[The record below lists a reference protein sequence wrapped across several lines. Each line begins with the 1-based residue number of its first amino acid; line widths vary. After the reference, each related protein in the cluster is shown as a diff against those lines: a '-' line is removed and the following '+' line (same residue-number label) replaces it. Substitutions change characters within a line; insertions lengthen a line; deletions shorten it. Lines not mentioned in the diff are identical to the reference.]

1 MVIKKVNIMLFMII
15 LLIAINLQIL
25 NFGDFSKIYRY
36 LTSVI
41 SVVLFSWCIFDRA
54 IYSQITV
61 YNKFFSKWIIV
72 FFLFLFFEL
81 INGLFMGGKTITEAV
96 GMTYIYNS
104 WLLLFYPIIYILSSN
119 NGLKKMTLII
129 FSFTTFALVL
139 KTLVWW
145 FYNYQGKDIM
155 HYLLYEFGPDPWI
168 RDGFQRIPSTCFS
181 GILFSITIYLFFYSK
196 QWKIRLLALTINLFN
211 IWYANTIFASR
222 AQVIVFFISIIVS
235 VFLIKTTIIKKFIL
249 SVSFIALII
258 LLVIFNIDTID
269 EFVNSLSQETFSI
282 GIRFIALDYYI
293 SLFSDKWI
301 MGIFMMLNED
311 TLNGSSGLFYLSD
324 LGILGDLFS
333 WGIIGFFLMLIPFFR
348 MIFILKNINSK
359 KDKHYI
365 FGISLVIY
373 TILMTILSND
383 IYNFRYIFG
392 LPFIVAY
399 FEFWKFNSIK

>member
-36 LTSVI
+36 LTSTI

-54 IYSQITV
+54 IYTQITL

-72 FFLFLFFEL
+72 FFIFLFFEL
-81 INGLFMGGKTITEAV
+81 IKALFIGGKTITEAV

-129 FSFTTFALVL
+129 FSFTTFALVF

-196 QWKIRLLALTINLFN
+196 QWKIRLLSLVVNLFN

-222 AQVIVFFISIIVS
+222 AQIIVFFI
-235 VFLIKTTIIKKFIL
+235 TIIIAVFSIRLSIMKK
-249 SVSFIALII
+249 II
-258 LLVIFNIDTID
+258 LNVIFIGLIVLLVVFNIDIINEFID
-269 EFVNSLSQETFSI
+269 GLSQETFSI
-282 GIRFIALDYYI
+282 GIRFVALDYYI
-293 SLFSDKWI
+293 SLFSDNWI
-301 MGIFMMLNED
+301 MGISMILNKD
-311 TLNGSSGLFYLSD
+311 TINGSSGLFYLSD
-324 LGILGDLFS
+324 LGILSNLFS
-333 WGIIGFFLMLIPFFR
+333 WGIIGFFLMLVPFFR
-348 MIFILKNINSK
+348 MIFILKNIKNK
-359 KDKHYI
+359 KDKKYI
-365 FGISLVIY
+365 FGISLIVY
-373 TILMTILSND
+373 TILMSILSND

-399 FEFWKFNSIK
+399 FEFWKFNNIK